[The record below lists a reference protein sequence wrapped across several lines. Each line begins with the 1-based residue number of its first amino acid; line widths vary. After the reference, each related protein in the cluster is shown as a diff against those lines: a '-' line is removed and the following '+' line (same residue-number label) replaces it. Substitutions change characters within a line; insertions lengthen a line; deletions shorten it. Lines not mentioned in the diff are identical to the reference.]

1 MQTNLSIIQT
11 RGKEIFGEHFCIY
24 PEDHEVVQKLFTWFL
39 QDAQM
44 ANHYNINLHKG
55 ILLTG
60 PIAVSYTHLTLP
72 TKA

>member
-39 QDAQM
+39 QDEQLAKD
-44 ANHYNINLHKG
+44 YNE
-55 ILLTG
+55 
-60 PIAVSYTHLTLP
+60 VV
-72 TKA
+72 